1 MYSIKKLGMSD
12 SVILVIFF
20 ALDVRRCNIV

>member
-12 SVILVIFF
+12 SVILVIIF
-20 ALDVRRCNIV
+20 ALDVRRWNIV